1 MRFKDKNV
9 FITGAGSG
17 IGEAMAR
24 EFAAEG
30 AFVWVIDRD
39 PEAGGAVAQEI
50 GGEFHGCDV
59 SNQAEVTALIDRLT
73 ADRRMDVLVNN
84 AGIAH
89 IGTVATTTEED
100 MDRVYNVNVKGVY
113 NSLHAAIPKMVAA
126 GGGAVL
132 NMASIASKVGL
143 KDRFA
148 YSMSKGAVLTMT
160 MSVAHDYIDQGIRCN
175 CICPARVHTPF
186 VDNYLAKTY
195 PGQEKEM
202 FAKLSAAQPIGRMAM
217 PVEIAKL
224 ATYLCS
230 DDAGFVTGAAWD
242 IDGGVMNLR

>member
-9 FITGAGSG
+9 LITGAGSG
-17 IGEAMAR
+17 IGEAMSR

-30 AFVWVIDRD
+30 AFVWVVDRD
-39 PEAGGAVAQEI
+39 QEAGTAVAKDI
-50 GGEFHGCDV
+50 GGEFLACDV
-59 SNQAEVTALIDRLT
+59 SNQEEVNALIDNVTKEKQLH
-73 ADRRMDVLVNN
+73 VLVNN
-84 AGIAH
+84 AGISH
-89 IGTVATTTEED
+89 IGTVETTTGDD

-113 NSLHAAIPKMVAA
+113 NFLHAVLPKMVES
-126 GGGAVL
+126 GGGVVL

-148 YSMSKGAVLTMT
+148 YSMSKGAVFTMT
-160 MSVAHDYIDQGIRCN
+160 LSVAHDYIEHGIRCN

-186 VDNYLAKTY
+186 VDNYLAKNY
-195 PGQEKEM
+195 PGEEEKM
-202 FAKLSAAQPIGRMAM
+202 FATLSAAQPIGRMAK
-217 PVEIAKL
+217 PAEIGKL

-230 DDAGFVTGAAWD
+230 DDAGFVTGGAWD